1 MTEQFELLEVNCA
14 ECEELVEVFDDD
26 TEFQCPYCNVVNIFV
41 DDENDEIKELDDKWE
56 VVEKGITD
64 LKPNVSILWIW
75 CSRHEQSLDH
85 LWTGLRL
92 RCLTCWPSYK
102 PKGFSLRG

>member
-1 MTEQFELLEVNCA
+1 MTDQFVLIEANCV
-14 ECEELVEVFDDD
+14 ECDKIVECFDDD
-26 TEFQCPYCNVVNIFV
+26 AEFQCPYCNTVNVFV
-41 DDENDEIKELDDKWE
+41 DEDEEIEEMDDEWE
-56 VVEKGITD
+56 IVEKGSTN
-64 LKPNVSILWIW
+64 LKPNVSILWTW
-75 CSRHEQSLDH
+75 CSRHEQPLDH